1 MSWAITENQLKCCF
15 SKNLTG
21 DVAKNTK
28 KFTEMQVLTKSRHPK
43 IWDIT
48 LRKRT

>member
-1 MSWAITENQLKCCF
+1 MSSAITENQLKCF